1 MDKRA
6 ERLWIFDLDNTLHD
20 ARPHIFPQ
28 INRAMTEYIARHL
41 EIDEGRATAIR
52 QEYWNRYGAT
62 LLGLTRHHAVN
73 PRHFLRETHQFPA
86 LSSQLVFDKALKS
99 ALRRLDGR
107 RVIFSNAPRHY
118 VDAVLDHTG
127 IARLFDAVYAI
138 EQVRF
143 RPKPDLWGFREILR
157 RERFPAA
164 HAVMVEDCA
173 VNLKSAKRLG
183 MKTVWVGGGTCA
195 PAHVDV
201 SIPSVRALPSAAR
214 RL

>member
-1 MDKRA
+1 MTKRP

-28 INRAMTEYIARHL
+28 INRAMTDYIVRHL
-41 EIDEGRATAIR
+41 EIDEACATKLR
-52 QEYWNRYGAT
+52 QEYWSRYGAT
-62 LLGLTRHHAVN
+62 LLGLVRHHGID

-86 LSSQLVFDKALKS
+86 LSSQLLVDKVLK
-99 ALRRLDGR
+99 ATLLRLPGR

-118 VDAVLDHTG
+118 IDAVLTQTKL
-127 IARLFDAVYAI
+127 APLFDAVYAI

-157 RERFPAA
+157 REGIAPTRAI
-164 HAVMVEDCA
+164 MVEDT
-173 VNLKSAKRLG
+173 VTNLKSAKRLG
-183 MKTVWVGGGTCA
+183 MKTVWVGGGTRT
-195 PAHVDV
+195 PAYVDV
-201 SIPSVRALPSAAR
+201 SIASVLRLPAAAR